1 VGDQYANQATA
12 ELPYPSAYLPE
23 IQTAATELLKRI
35 FRSGY
40 KYRKVMICLNAL
52 TNDTTPQL
60 DLFDTTHNHHKALE
74 PLMQSFDQ
82 INERYGRGALRLA
95 SSLPTA
101 LGGTVSSTEPH
112 GGEGSPF
119 AANVSSAL
127 GGVYA
132 KQKLQSLKSA
142 GTPILETPWNMK
154 REYLSPCYTTNIAEI
169 PVISA

>member
-1 VGDQYANQATA
+1 MNDIVTALAEYTQEAVTRMRAEQLSCRYISVIIMTNAFTVGDQYANQATT
-12 ELPYPSAYLPE
+12 ELPYPSSYLPE

-60 DLFDTTHNHHKALE
+60 DLFDTTHNRHKALE

-82 INERYGRGALRLA
+82 INERYGRGTIKLA
-95 SSLPTA
+95 TGL
-101 LGGTVSSTEPH
+101 LGKKPQDE
-112 GGEGSPF
+112 E
-119 AANVSSAL
+119 AA
-127 GGVYA
+127 
-132 KQKLQSLKSA
+132 
-142 GTPILETPWNMK
+142 PWNMK